1 MTCYRKSNVL
11 SVTLFV
17 AVIVFAI
24 LDASATDY
32 YIDSVGGDDSAAGT
46 ATNTAWKSHAK
57 AQSTSLAAGD
67 VVHFKCGSAFSGP
80 IEITESG
87 TAANPIRLTSYG
99 TGEAPKFTNPSNST
113 TQMHGNCIRLGSSGG
128 GGDYIIVENLHFH
141 DTLGDPT
148 TTASYVMTTIGA
160 LRIRKGADHCIIRN
174 NTFTKCLQ
182 GIMSAGE
189 HTLITGNYMDC
200 GSNAPSLWRTADS
213 SWGPMGIHINIGN
226 HEISHNT
233 IKNYGTSD
241 SPWGSDGGAIEI
253 DNGNYH
259 KTNIYIHHN
268 YSEGNAGFIESS
280 WDYDWPQYK
289 QEVKDWRVS
298 FNVCYDG
305 QSWLFMLAPCT
316 GVYFDNNT
324 IARYNSFGRSQDWGA
339 RMDVQGGTPV
349 GVASGA
355 HFRNNLFVYTSEPY
369 QGNRAAGALK
379 TKNWYCRKDQPSTV
393 YAGDSNQAGSGDP
406 KIVSLGNGNYNLT
419 AGSSLRGAGVNL
431 SATYPNAVDFNGQA
445 LPASGSWDIG
455 AMQYTA
461 APTLSINDVT
471 VTEGNS
477 GTVNATFA
485 VTLSAASSET
495 VTVSYATVDT
505 TAVQPADYT
514 QVTAT
519 TLTFNPGETSKN
531 VTVAV
536 KGDAIYEANETL
548 YMNLSSAVNAT
559 ITDAAG
565 VCTITDDDASSDN
578 DGDGA
583 SNYEEHLA
591 DTDPTNALS
600 RFHIDS
606 ITKNTTGFT
615 ISFASSASRR
625 YTLYYSTNL
634 TSGSWMNIPTQTDIP
649 GSGGVDTLTDPSP
662 TGTQRFYRVGVS
674 LP

>member
-1 MTCYRKSNVL
+1 
-11 SVTLFV
+11 
-17 AVIVFAI
+17 
-24 LDASATDY
+24 
-32 YIDSVGGDDSAAGT
+32 
-46 ATNTAWKSHAK
+46 
-57 AQSTSLAAGD
+57 
-67 VVHFKCGSAFSGP
+67 
-80 IEITESG
+80 
-87 TAANPIRLTSYG
+87 
-99 TGEAPKFTNPSNST
+99 
-113 TQMHGNCIRLGSSGG
+113 
-128 GGDYIIVENLHFH
+128 
-141 DTLGDPT
+141 
-148 TTASYVMTTIGA
+148 
-160 LRIRKGADHCIIRN
+160 
-174 NTFTKCLQ
+174 
-182 GIMSAGE
+182 
-189 HTLITGNYMDC
+189 
-200 GSNAPSLWRTADS
+200 
-213 SWGPMGIHINIGN
+213 
-226 HEISHNT
+226 
-233 IKNYGTSD
+233 
-241 SPWGSDGGAIEI
+241 
-253 DNGNYH
+253 
-259 KTNIYIHHN
+259 
-268 YSEGNAGFIESS
+268 
-280 WDYDWPQYK
+280 
-289 QEVKDWRVS
+289 
-298 FNVCYDG
+298 
-305 QSWLFMLAPCT
+305 
-316 GVYFDNNT
+316 
-324 IARYNSFGRSQDWGA
+324 
-339 RMDVQGGTPV
+339 
-349 GVASGA
+349 
-355 HFRNNLFVYTSEPY
+355 
-369 QGNRAAGALK
+369 
-379 TKNWYCRKDQPSTV
+379 
-393 YAGDSNQAGSGDP
+393 
-406 KIVSLGNGNYNLT
+406 
-419 AGSSLRGAGVNL
+419 VNL